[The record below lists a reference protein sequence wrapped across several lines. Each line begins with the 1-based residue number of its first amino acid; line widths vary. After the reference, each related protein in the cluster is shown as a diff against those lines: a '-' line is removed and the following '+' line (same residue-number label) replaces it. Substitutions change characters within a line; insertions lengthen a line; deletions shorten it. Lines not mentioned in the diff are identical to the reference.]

1 MRAAATRSRRS
12 RPTRTPVRPAPT
24 IPPCPEPG
32 VRLPCTAGDRGSS
45 PAGGKCKRRKGWRLL
60 LPNAPSKLTTTARRP
75 CSFRALGLRGGYA
88 RSTDS
93 ATTWRICRQYLRS
106 APQAS
111 NFSGTKGLL
120 LAVLEDGIRS
130 YLRPRRVRCAARPS
144 TGQQQPRAL
153 SFCFVV
159 ICETLGLEPVA
170 VRRAL
175 ERMRAQAVDPARA
188 IGRTRPNVRRVH
200 RVSQRGLG

>member
-1 MRAAATRSRRS
+1 MR
-12 RPTRTPVRPAPT
+12 
-24 IPPCPEPG
+24 EH
-32 VRLPCTAGDRGSS
+32 
-45 PAGGKCKRRKGWRLL
+45 
-60 LPNAPSKLTTTARRP
+60 
-75 CSFRALGLRGGYA
+75 ALGNDVANLSSVLG
-88 RSTDS
+88 DN
-93 ATTWRICRQYLRS
+93 

-130 YLRPRRVRCAARPS
+130 YLSPIAEIRAEAEFWVNSSRARSP
-144 TGQQQPRAL
+144 
-153 SFCFVV
+153 FCFVV
-159 ICETLGLEPVA
+159 ICETLGLEPAA

-175 ERMRAQAVDPARA
+175 ERMRAESVNPLRA

>member
-1 MRAAATRSRRS
+1 MLF
-12 RPTRTPVRPAPT
+12 
-24 IPPCPEPG
+24 PP
-32 VRLPCTAGDRGSS
+32 
-45 PAGGKCKRRKGWRLL
+45 
-60 LPNAPSKLTTTARRP
+60 
-75 CSFRALGLRGGYA
+75 LGLRGDMREHGLGNDVA
-88 RSTDS
+88 DLSS
-93 ATTWRICRQYLRS
+93 LLGSS

-130 YLRPRRVRCAARPS
+130 YLSPVGEVRSEAEYWVNSSRARSP
-144 TGQQQPRAL
+144 
-153 SFCFVV
+153 FCFVV